1 MSTIATI
8 VEWEALWQTMVAAI
22 ASGIG
27 VTFAFSLA
35 VLGATRSIDLN
46 RDGRSGAAI
55 AAAALGVIAFGVCIA
70 AVVLGIVVMTTK

>member
-1 MSTIATI
+1 VSAIATI
-8 VEWEALWQTMVAAI
+8 VEWKDLWQTIVASI

-35 VLGATRSIDLN
+35 VLGVTRSIDLN
-46 RDGRSGAAI
+46 RDGRGGAAM
-55 AAAALGVIAFGVCIA
+55 AAASLGLVAFAVCIA